1 MNKKSIPV
9 TGMHC
14 GACETLLEK
23 TLSKIEG
30 VDAVSASRSKGTLEI
45 SYGNGAPDWN
55 AVEISIKECGYAVGE
70 AEEKPWF
77 SHDAEDYEWV
87 FASLLAILAAIV
99 VFQSLGIEWSM
110 GNVASPTLPV
120 VFAVGLAA
128 GLSTCMALV

>member
-30 VDAVSASRSKGTLEI
+30 IDAVSASRSKGMLEI

-70 AEEKPWF
+70 AEKKPWF

-99 VFQSLGIEWSM
+99 VFRSL
-110 GNVASPTLPV
+110 
-120 VFAVGLAA
+120 
-128 GLSTCMALV
+128 